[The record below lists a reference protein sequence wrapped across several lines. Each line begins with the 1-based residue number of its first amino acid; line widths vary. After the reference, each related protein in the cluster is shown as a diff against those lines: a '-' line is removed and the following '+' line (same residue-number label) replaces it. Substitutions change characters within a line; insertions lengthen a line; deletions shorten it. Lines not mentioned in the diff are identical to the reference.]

1 LLIDGLPM
9 NLVKAIGTIGGL
21 TMVSRV
27 LGFARDMI
35 GSRVLGASHA
45 NDAFNVAF
53 TLPNIFRRLFGEGAF
68 ASGFVPLFS
77 RRLTSGGHEDA
88 QRFSNEILSVFMPT
102 LLVVTA
108 IFEIAMPAFLWLIV
122 SDYAETPGKF
132 DLAVEL
138 TRWTFPYLIFISLVA
153 LLSGVLNSLTRF
165 VVAAFAP
172 ALLNISLIIALLV
185 SPGGDSPEELAA
197 TVRLMALAVL
207 AGGVAQFA
215 LCWWAVRKAGIKL
228 RFGWPK
234 LTPAV
239 KELVILILPATIA
252 AGVYQISQL
261 FYTFFASQLGEGALT
276 NLGYADR
283 LNQLP
288 LSIIGTALGTAILP
302 SISRAIEKQEEH
314 RAADIQA
321 RAFDLA
327 MLLTLPATLA
337 LSVTAFPII
346 AALFQGGN
354 YTVENAQITGNI
366 LSILVLGLPAYVL
379 VKVLTPGFYARKDVK
394 TPVRIAMGILA
405 GSIVA
410 NIVLIP
416 WIGIYSLATVTSAGA
431 WLNFLLLFIILAKRG
446 QFKMPSWLVSRLAR
460 QLIAAAVMGA
470 ALFFLQR
477 YLGDAFTGSA
487 GRRIIGLGLIVGT
500 GSVLYFG
507 IAWFIGGID
516 KTDIKTLFRRAKPED
531 APVSEGI

>member
-1 LLIDGLPM
+1 
-9 NLVKAIGTIGGL
+9 
-21 TMVSRV
+21 MVSRV

-35 GSRVLGASHA
+35 GSRILGASHA

-77 RRLTSGGHEDA
+77 RRMTSGGHEDA
-88 QRFSNEILSVFMPT
+88 QKFSNEILAVFMPT
-102 LLVVTA
+102 LLIVTA
-108 IFEIAMPAFLWLIV
+108 LFMVAMPGFLWLIV

-132 DLAVEL
+132 ELAVEL

-165 VVAAFAP
+165 AVAAFAP
-172 ALLNISLIIALLV
+172 ALLNITLIIALLL
-185 SPGGDSPEELAA
+185 SPGGDTPDELAQ
-197 TVRLMALAVL
+197 TVRFMAIGVL
-207 AGGVAQFA
+207 AGGVVQFA

-228 RFGWPK
+228 HFGRPK

-239 KELVILILPATIA
+239 KELVILILPATVA

-302 SISRAIEKQEEH
+302 SISRAIEKKNEAG
-314 RAADIQA
+314 AADIQA
-321 RAFDLA
+321 HAFDLA

-337 LSVTAFPII
+337 LSVTAIPII

-354 YTVENAQITGNI
+354 YTAENANITCNI

-394 TPVRIAMGILA
+394 TPVRIAMSILA
-405 GSIVA
+405 GSVVA
-410 NIVLIP
+410 NFALIP
-416 WIGIYSLATVTSAGA
+416 VIGIYSLATVTSVGA
-431 WLNFLLLFIILAKRG
+431 WLNFALLFAILAARG
-446 QFKMPSWLVSRLAR
+446 HFTMPKWLVSRVAR
-460 QLIAAAVMGA
+460 QLVAAAVMGA

-477 YLGDAFTGSA
+477 YLGDVFTGSA
-487 GRRIIGLGLIVGT
+487 GKRIIGLGLIVGT
-500 GSVLYFG
+500 GSLLYFG
-507 IAWFIGGID
+507 IAWVIGGID
-516 KTDIKTLFRRAKPED
+516 KNDFKTLFRRAKPEE
-531 APVSEGI
+531 APLSEGI

>member
-1 LLIDGLPM
+1 M
-9 NLVKAIGTIGGL
+9 NLTKAIGTIGGL
-21 TMVSRV
+21 TMVSRI

-77 RRLTSGGHEDA
+77 RRLASGGQQDA
-88 QRFSNEILSVFMPT
+88 QQFSNEILSVFMPT
-102 LLVVTA
+102 LLLVTLL
-108 IFEIAMPAFLWLIV
+108 FEIAMPAFLWLIV
-122 SDYAETPGKF
+122 SDYAGVEGKF
-132 DLAVEL
+132 ELAVEL

-153 LLSGVLNSLTRF
+153 LLSGVLNSLTQF
-165 VVAAFAP
+165 AIAAFAP
-172 ALLNISLIIALLV
+172 ALLNIALIIGLLL
-185 SPGGDSPEELAA
+185 SPGGDSPAELES
-197 TVRLMALAVL
+197 TVRMMAMAVL

-215 LCWWAVRKAGIKL
+215 LCWVAVRRAGIRL
-228 RFGWPK
+228 HFGRPR

-239 KELVILILPATIA
+239 RELIVLILPATVA

-261 FYTFFASQLGEGALT
+261 FYTFFASRLGEGALT

-302 SISRAIEKQEEH
+302 SISRAIERNNEDG
-314 RAADIQA
+314 AADIQA

-354 YTVENAQITGNI
+354 YTLENAVITGNI

-394 TPVRIAMGILA
+394 TPVRIAMTILG

-410 NIVLIP
+410 NFLLIP
-416 WIGIYSLATVTSAGA
+416 VMGIYSLATVTSASA
-431 WLNFLLLFIILAKRG
+431 WLNFLALFVILARRG
-446 QFKMPSWLVSRLAR
+446 HFRMPGWLVSRVAR
-460 QLIAAAVMGA
+460 QLLAAAVMGA

-477 YLGDAFTGSA
+477 LLGGVFTGSA
-487 GRRIIGLGLIVGT
+487 LERVIGLGIIVGT
-500 GSVLYFG
+500 GGILYFG

-516 KTDIKTLFRRAKPED
+516 RDDFKTLFRRSPAITEEK
-531 APVSEGI
+531 S